1 MQVWRCSAAPKCQEV
16 TAAVIYVGIDLGK
29 RQHAVCFLDEA
40 GQPLAKPLRVAHT
53 GRGLRQV
60 QAQLARL
67 PGPHQVVMEA
77 SGAHWMGIARK
88 LRAAGVTVHVVN
100 PLQTAGLRKVGIR
113 KTKSDTK
120 DALVIADLARIG
132 RARPSYVPDDHL
144 LELRELERF
153 RWHLA
158 DQLGDAKRHVLGVL
172 DKVFPEFAE
181 HLGDPFG
188 ATGRALLD
196 RCASAI
202 EFAALDL
209 GDLEGWMRQASRNQ
223 LGRQRAEA
231 LHAAA
236 QDSLGVDCLSAAARV
251 ELQALLAQI
260 TLLEGQIAT
269 LDAELDSR
277 KQALP
282 EYLLSV
288 PGMAG
293 LLAVTVLAELGDVQR
308 FDNVKQVVAFA
319 GLDASVFDSGDFHGT
334 RQHISKRGSPHL
346 RRALYLA
353 ALSAIRSDAD
363 LAAYFHRKQAEGKA
377 FRVALIAVARKL
389 LARIYV
395 VLRDQRPYA
404 PPSPT
409 QRVHS
414 PTLDDGPL
422 ISDLNTSLTSP

>member
-1 MQVWRCSAAPKCQEV
+1 VQVGRCSAAPIRQEV

-29 RQHAVCFLDEA
+29 RQHAVCFLNEA
-40 GQPLAKPLRVAHT
+40 GQPVAKPMRVPHT
-53 GRGLRQV
+53 GRGLRQLH
-60 QAQLARL
+60 AQLAGL
-67 PGPHQVVMEA
+67 GGPHQVIMEA

-88 LRAAGVTVHVVN
+88 LRAAGVTVHIVN
-100 PLQTAGLRKVGIR
+100 PIQTAGLRKVGIR

-120 DALVIADLARIG
+120 DALVVADLARMG
-132 RARPSYVPDDHL
+132 RARPSYVPDDQL

-172 DKVFPEFAE
+172 DKVFPEFADQ
-181 HLGDPFG
+181 LGDPFG
-188 ATGRALLD
+188 ATGRALLN

-202 EFAALDL
+202 EFAALEL
-209 GDLEGWMRQASRNQ
+209 GDLEGWIRQASRRQ
-223 LGRQRAEA
+223 LGRERAEA

-236 QDSLGVDCLSAAARV
+236 QDSLGLDCLGTAARV

-260 TLLEGQIAT
+260 KLLEQQIAT
-269 LDAELDSR
+269 LDAELAGR
-277 KQALP
+277 MQALP
-282 EYLLSV
+282 GYLFSV

-293 LLAVTVLAELGDVQR
+293 LLAVTVSAELGEVQR

-319 GLDASVFDSGDFHGT
+319 GLDASVFESGDFHAT

-353 ALSAIRSDAD
+353 ALSAIRSDAE
-363 LAAYFHRKQAEGKA
+363 LAAYFQRKQAEGKA

-404 PPSPT
+404 PPPAAH
-409 QRVHS
+409 RVS
-414 PTLDDGPL
+414 TPAVDLPVP
-422 ISDLNTSLTSP
+422 SDLETSLTSP

>member
-1 MQVWRCSAAPKCQEV
+1 M
-16 TAAVIYVGIDLGK
+16 IYVGVDLGK
-29 RQHAVCFLDEA
+29 RKHAVCFMDEA
-40 GQPLAKPLRVAHT
+40 GQAVARPLRMTHT
-53 GRGLRQV
+53 GAGLRLL
-60 QAQLARL
+60 QAQLDGL
-67 PGPHQVVMEA
+67 PGPKQIIMEA
-77 SGAHWMGIARK
+77 SGAHWMGIARR
-88 LRAAGVTVHVVN
+88 LRRAGLPVQIVN

-113 KTKSDTK
+113 KTKSDAK
-120 DALVIADLARIG
+120 DALVIADLARMG
-132 RARPSYVPDDHL
+132 RARPSYVPDDRV

-158 DQLGDAKRHVLGVL
+158 DQLGDAKRHVLGLL

-188 ATGRALLD
+188 ATGRALLN

-202 EFAALDL
+202 EFAALEL
-209 GDLEGWMRQASRNQ
+209 GDLESWIRQASRQQ

-236 QDSLGVDCLSAAARV
+236 QDSLGLDCLGTAARL

-260 TLLEGQIAT
+260 ALLEQQIAT
-269 LDAELDSR
+269 LDAELDR
-277 KQALP
+277 RLAEMP
-282 EYLLSV
+282 GHLLSV

-319 GLDASVFDSGDFHGT
+319 GLDASVFDSGEFHGT

-353 ALSAIRSDAD
+353 ALTAVRSDPE
-363 LAAYFHRKQAEGKA
+363 LMAYFQHKQAEGKA
-377 FRVALIAVARKL
+377 FRVALVAVARKL

-404 PPSPT
+404 PTRPSSISHT
-409 QRVHS
+409 DGQS
-414 PTLDDGPL
+414 P
-422 ISDLNTSLTSP
+422 LTSP

>member
-1 MQVWRCSAAPKCQEV
+1 MQVGRCSAALIRQEV

-29 RQHAVCFLDEA
+29 RQHAVCFLNEA
-40 GQPLAKPLRVAHT
+40 GQPVAKPLRVPHT
-53 GRGLRQV
+53 GRGLRQLH
-60 QAQLARL
+60 AQLATL
-67 PGPHQVVMEA
+67 DEQHQVIMEA

-88 LRAAGVTVHVVN
+88 LRAAGVTVHIVN
-100 PLQTAGLRKVGIR
+100 PIQTAGLRKVGIR
-113 KTKSDTK
+113 KTKSDAK
-120 DALVIADLARIG
+120 DALVIADLARMG
-132 RARPSYVPDDHL
+132 RARPSYVPDDQL

-172 DKVFPEFAE
+172 DKVFPEFAD

-188 ATGRALLD
+188 ATGRALLN

-202 EFAALDL
+202 EFAALEL
-209 GDLEGWMRQASRNQ
+209 GDLEGWIRQASRRQ
-223 LGRQRAEA
+223 LGRERAEA

-236 QDSLGVDCLSAAARV
+236 QDSLGVDCLGAAAHL

-260 TLLEGQIAT
+260 TLLEQQMAT
-269 LDAELDSR
+269 LDAELAGR
-277 KQALP
+277 MQALP
-282 EYLLSV
+282 DYLLSV

-308 FDNVKQVVAFA
+308 FDNVKQVVAFG
-319 GLDASVFDSGDFHGT
+319 GLDASVFESGDFHAT

-353 ALSAIRSDAD
+353 ALTAIRTDAE
-363 LAAYFHRKQAEGKA
+363 LAAYFQRKQAEGKP

-404 PPSPT
+404 PPSPA
-409 QRVHS
+409 QPVS
-414 PTLDDGPL
+414 IPSLDQPMT
-422 ISDLNTSLTSP
+422 SDSENPLTSP